1 MLKRLFSTV
10 IWVLIVIQINTKVE
24 TLPQEEVLQEEV
36 SDNEHVKMRKLA
48 GVVNLMD
55 FCSAIYWKNEE
66 ISAPELTDGDLI
78 N

>member
-1 MLKRLFSTV
+1 M
-10 IWVLIVIQINTKVE
+10 IQINAKAE
-24 TLPQEEVLQEEV
+24 TLPQGEV

-55 FCSAIYWKNEE
+55 FCSAIFWKNEE
-66 ISAPELTDGDLI
+66 ISAPELTDGDLF